1 MDPAYRAK
9 KDHIGTVL
17 LTAPSYAKPYL
28 KFVQT
33 LLVLHSN
40 SDEYVTCE
48 SLVVT
53 SITDGDCA
61 DLVRTVRDF
70 MMDKDTFKAFGVER
84 DHNVYLDLLYSK
96 GVKPVSCFDISSEKI
111 EEFARVIFLFA
122 CIPVILCIGVKFS
135 SDLAANKVVTKWNAS
150 SVTTELAHGWL
161 ETHADKFRQEHDR
174 TLASAELRLAG
185 VFNATDQSV
194 RRIINTANETVR
206 LLRKDVAAAADE
218 VAVLESKVRDS
229 NENTELIRSDLVQ
242 LRDEVRAVTQALFE
256 QTNLTASEVRVAKQN
271 LTKIFGQMELMDQN
285 LRVFEDRHREVREAW
300 LAAETSVKAGTLAI
314 KVEMKAV
321 REDVEAF
328 MRIFSSWQGYV
339 IMSFMMTSVVF
350 FVWKGFIPWVFGY
363 EYVHARFKVDAKALD
378 MNFLVTKIQLVCS
391 WLVFLYLATLFAN
404 CVHDVAGV
412 VTRGADLVGGMGSA
426 VSVIGT
432 PVGHFLSAVG
442 TGVGSVLSVF
452 GAGVGSIFSAV
463 GSAGKVAWNALFHP
477 WY

>member
-9 KDHIGTVL
+9 KDHIDTVL
-17 LTAPSYAKPYL
+17 LTAPSYATPYL
-28 KFVQT
+28 KFVRT
-33 LLVLHSN
+33 LLFLHSN
-40 SDEYVTCE
+40 RDEYVTCE

-53 SITDGDCA
+53 SIADGDCA
-61 DLVRTVRDF
+61 NLVQTVRDF
-70 MMDKDTFKAFGVER
+70 MMDKDTFKAFGVQR

-96 GVKPVSCFDISSEKI
+96 GVKPVSCFDTSSEKI
-111 EEFARVIFLFA
+111 EEIARAILFFA
-122 CIPVILCIGVKFS
+122 CIPVILCIGVQFS
-135 SDLAANKVVTKWNAS
+135 SDLAASKVVTKWNAS

-206 LLRKDVAAAADE
+206 LLKKDVAAAADE

-242 LRDEVRAVTQALFE
+242 LRDDVRAVTQALFE
-256 QTNLTASEVRVAKQN
+256 QTNLTASEVRVAKRN

-285 LRVFEDRHREVREAW
+285 LRVSEDRQREVLATSLAREKHLEAMMMTMEERGN
-300 LAAETSVKAGTLAI
+300 AVKVA
-314 KVEMKAV
+314 VEKT
-321 REDVEAF
+321 E
-328 MRIFSSWQGYV
+328 MRFYLICSSWQGHV
-339 IMSFMMTSVVF
+339 LMLFMATSVVF

-378 MNFLVTKIQLVCS
+378 MKFLVTHIQMVCS

-412 VTRGADLVGGMGSA
+412 VTRGADFVGGMGSA

-442 TGVGSVLSVF
+442 TGVGSVLS
-452 GAGVGSIFSAV
+452 AV